1 MRWNLSL
8 LTIIINMSATETWD
22 KIVVSNLSPQPRSQL
37 VSFVSPSSDIRPQLT
52 SPGHMT
58 GQNTPSLTRHAKA
71 MVQRIKGEAES
82 ILDSRHGGS
91 QRYSFLPPE
100 SCTEDSDSDQEEDV
114 KFRRYKELPRE
125 IIRDL
130 TRSSQFQRLES
141 ASNGD
146 PSVTRTRDRPSSIV
160 KDLARVNLSL
170 LSSTGKSAY
179 HVFNNQSSDSINTI
193 NSVHNDNFNDSLISY
208 DLQKEDSVVTPG
220 TITKSDSAFTWQSY
234 SCSSRNSTL
243 SSCYRDHTDI
253 TDAGLHTEVSVNIY
267 KFEFYFL
274 CII

>member
-1 MRWNLSL
+1 M
-8 LTIIINMSATETWD
+8 
-22 KIVVSNLSPQPRSQL
+22 
-37 VSFVSPSSDIRPQLT
+37 SFVCPSSDTRTQLP

-58 GQNTPSLTRHAKA
+58 VQNTPSLTRHAKA

-100 SCTEDSDSDQEEDV
+100 SCTEDSVSDQEEDV

-125 IIRDL
+125 IMRDL
-130 TRSSQFQRLES
+130 TRSSQFQRLD
-141 ASNGD
+141 SNGD
-146 PSVTRTRDRPSSIV
+146 SGGGTRTRDRPGSIV
-160 KDLARVNLSL
+160 KDLARVNLSM
-170 LSSTGKSAY
+170 LSSTGSSQY

-208 DLQKEDSVVTPG
+208 DLQRQEPVVTPG
-220 TITKSDSAFTWQSY
+220 TMTKSDSAFTWQSY

-253 TDAGLHTEVSVNIY
+253 TDAGVHTEVPVNIY
-267 KFEFYFL
+267 NLSFYFPL
-274 CII
+274 